1 MDNLEKE
8 LFELNKNDFEIPEEV
23 SNKINMAFDEIRSEE
38 KGRKKNK
45 HMKKTYI
52 AAAGLALAVMI
63 GTSTPVKA
71 IVEKFIFNFYNT
83 GVEEAAKQDYVQHI
97 SDKKISTSKYDIELK
112 NILVDRANIAL
123 DFELNIHDKNLLENT
138 KYMDANIE
146 LYDDKGN
153 VVDKDGV
160 AGAIGG
166 TKYSINYKDIENNKL
181 GLNVL
186 YPSDSAEIPKINGLK
201 IVVKDI
207 FFRNPYEDKAIEVS
221 RNLNWEMNIN
231 LDGKFAE
238 NREVPYKAVTE
249 SKNFKVNNAMALPTG
264 MFIDINYFPQ
274 GHYENLMHK
283 ITLVDDNGNRY
294 KSSGSARMNTLTN
307 GGDSYQSTFQG
318 LSSFTCTD
326 SFTIEIEN
334 PDGVTVDKIRME
346 RQN

>member
-8 LFELNKNDFEIPEEV
+8 LLELNKNDFELPEGV
-23 SNKINMAFDEIRSEE
+23 SNKINMALDEIRNEE

-71 IVEKFIFNFYNT
+71 IVEKFIFNFYNA

-97 SDKKISTSKYDIELK
+97 SDEKISTSKYDIELK

-123 DFELNIHDKNLLENT
+123 AFELTIHDKNLLENT

-146 LYDDKGN
+146 LYDENGN
-153 VVDKDGV
+153 LVHKDGI
-160 AGAIGG
+160 ARAIGG
-166 TKYSINYKDIENNKL
+166 TEYYIDYKDIENNKL

-186 YPSDSAEIPKINGLK
+186 YTSASAEIPKINGLK
-201 IVVKDI
+201 IIVKDI
-207 FFRNPYEDKAIEVS
+207 FFRNPYKDEAIEVS
-221 RNLNWEMNIN
+221 TDLNWEMNVN

-238 NREVPYKAVTE
+238 NKEIPYKAVTE
-249 SKNFKVNNAMALPTG
+249 SKNFEVNNAMALPTG
-264 MFIDINYFPQ
+264 MFIDINYFPH
-274 GHYENLMHK
+274 GHDENLMLK
-283 ITLVDDNGNRY
+283 ITLVDDKGNRY
-294 KSSGSARMNTLTN
+294 KSSGSARMNALTN